1 MRYMI
6 IVKATQESEAGV
18 TPPED
23 LIDEMAAYHEKLA
36 EADVLVDGS
45 GLQPSAKGWRINY
58 DGEKRSVTDGPF
70 AETKELIA
78 GYTIIDVKSPQEAL
92 DWAMRFPNPSLDRGK
107 AQIEVRRFF
116 ELDDFEPSEAIE
128 RHRKLQKRVKD

>member
-6 IVKATQESEAGV
+6 IVKATRESEAGV
-18 TPPED
+18 APPEG

-36 EADVLVDGS
+36 DAGVLVDGS
-45 GLQPSAKGWRINY
+45 GLQPSSRGWRIDY
-58 DGEKRSVTDGPF
+58 DGDKRSVTDGPF

-78 GYTIIDVKSPQEAL
+78 GYTIINVNSPDEAL
-92 DWAMRFPNPSLDRGK
+92 DWALRFPNPSLDRGK

-128 RHRKLQKRVKD
+128 RHRELQKRVKE